1 MDEAARRRDHGD
13 GVRFGV
19 QFEPQPAA
27 PRDTVPACLLGSTPS
42 RAPRVSLGA
51 GRSQVQILSPRL
63 TQGPRVVRRVALDF
77 RPVRGKGVLGVAV
90 ALVLLVLAAPG
101 ALAKSPAQCGP
112 NDRPETGLQG
122 QIPMADRVSGR
133 SVEGYSCNLSE
144 VGFMPSS
151 SFANFDTY
159 KNCAYYSDTI
169 GATNAEGGTVVV
181 DVSDPR
187 HPKQTAYLT
196 ERAAANA
203 GESLRVHRARGLLV
217 ADRYYLAQGI
227 SNVDDPDAN
236 RALDVYDIS
245 QDCRHPKLLADV
257 VMPSALGHEG
267 CFQADGMGYYMA
279 STDTITPIDLSD
291 PRHPKQLSEPQP
303 LGIHGCSTSEDG
315 KRGYLADIGTHR
327 LAIADTSE
335 VQERKPNAQIKVI
348 GELPTPGNDGQQ
360 STIPLFYGD
369 HPYLLDWSEYAAL
382 ATPCAA
388 RPDRETNFGYP
399 LMVDLADER
408 HPKVVA
414 KIFNEVTLPENCAA
428 VSADSASF
436 PSNGL
441 TKGDVFGLVGSRV
454 FLYDSHYC
462 SVDRTHD
469 PTIAACAS
477 FGSGIRVYDIRD
489 PRAPKEMA
497 YFNPGTTDSPA
508 GAVANATVARPVIRS
523 DLGQIWFA
531 DIAKGFHVVQFRDGV
546 WPFPGQDPCPHPDP
560 YLAQYDLGYQDCRAS
575 RRKTIQ
581 LPSSRVCRSRR
592 DFSIRLREPKR
603 GRIKTARVFVDGRQV
618 KVLRSHPPRRVRSR
632 VDL

>member
-1 MDEAARRRDHGD
+1 M
-13 GVRFGV
+13 
-19 QFEPQPAA
+19 
-27 PRDTVPACLLGSTPS
+27 STK
-42 RAPRVSLGA
+42 RLA
-51 GRSQVQILSPRL
+51 G
-63 TQGPRVVRRVALDF
+63 
-77 RPVRGKGVLGVAV
+77 LGVWV
-90 ALVLLVLAAPG
+90 AIAFAILAAP
-101 ALAKSPAQCGP
+101 AANAKSPAQCGP
-112 NDRPETGLQG
+112 KDRAETGLQG
-122 QIPMADRVSGR
+122 QVPNVDRISGR
-133 SVEGYSCNLSE
+133 SVSGYNCNLTE

-159 KNCAYYSDTI
+159 KDCAYYSDTI
-169 GATNAEGGTVVV
+169 GAVNAEGGTVVV

-203 GESLRVHRARGLLV
+203 GESLRVSQKRGLLV
-217 ADRYYLAQGI
+217 ADRYYLAKPI

-245 QDCRHPKLLADV
+245 KDCRHPKLLADV

-267 CFQADGMGYYMA
+267 CFQPDGMVYYMA

-291 PRHPKQLSEPQP
+291 PTKPKQLSEPQD

-315 KRGYLADIGTHR
+315 NRGYLADIGIHR

-335 VQERKPNAQIKVI
+335 VQARKPNAQIRVI

-360 STIPLFYGD
+360 STILLFYGD
-369 HPYLLDWSEYAAL
+369 HPYMLDWSEYAAL

-399 LMVDLADER
+399 LIVDMADER
-408 HPKVVA
+408 HPKVTS

-428 VSADSASF
+428 VSADSATF

-462 SVDRTHD
+462 STDRTHD

-477 FGSGIRVYDIRD
+477 FGSGIRVYDIRQ

-497 YFNPGTTDSPA
+497 YFNPGTADPPA
-508 GAVANATVARPVIRS
+508 GAIANATVARPVIRS

-546 WPFPGQDPCPHPDP
+546 WPFAGQDPCPHEDR
-560 YLAQYDLGYQDCRAS
+560 YLAQYDMGSAACRAG
-575 RRKTIQ
+575 RGKPIG

-592 DFSIRLREPKR
+592 DFSIRLRQPTR
-603 GRIKTARVFVDGRQV
+603 GRIRSAQVFVNGKRV
-618 KVLRSHPPRRVRSR
+618 RVLRGKRLRSR
-632 VDL
+632 VDLRGLPKARYSVRVVVTTTRGKRIVSTRRYRTCIPTARKAGVSAAGPGILFAKGRDPAQLLYYCRVLAAHVS

>member
-1 MDEAARRRDHGD
+1 MPPMSAKRLVSVGAW
-13 GVRFGV
+13 VV
-19 QFEPQPAA
+19 L
-27 PRDTVPACLLGSTPS
+27 ACAT
-42 RAPRVSLGA
+42 
-51 GRSQVQILSPRL
+51 
-63 TQGPRVVRRVALDF
+63 
-77 RPVRGKGVLGVAV
+77 
-90 ALVLLVLAAPG
+90 LAAP
-101 ALAKSPAQCGP
+101 AAQAKSPAQCGP

-122 QIPMADRVSGR
+122 QVPLGDRASGR
-133 SVEGYSCNLSE
+133 SVSGYNCNLDE
-144 VGFMPSS
+144 VGFLASS

-169 GATNAEGGTVVV
+169 GAVNAEGGTVVL

-187 HPKQTAYLT
+187 KPVQTAYLT

-203 GESLRVHRARGLLV
+203 GESLRVHPERGLLV
-217 ADRYYLAQGI
+217 ADRYFLANGI

-236 RALDVYDIS
+236 RSLAVYDIS
-245 QDCRHPKLLADV
+245 KDCKHPKLLADV
-257 VMPSALGHEG
+257 VMPTALGHEG
-267 CFQADGMGYYMA
+267 CFQTDGMVYYMA
-279 STDTITPIDLSD
+279 STDNITPIDLSD
-291 PRHPKQLSEPQP
+291 PAHPKQLSEPQD

-315 KRGYLADIGTHR
+315 KRAYLADIGTGKM
-327 LAIADTSE
+327 LVADTSE
-335 VQERKPNAQIKVI
+335 VQARKQNARIKVI
-348 GELPTPGNDGQQ
+348 GELPTPSNLGQQ
-360 STIPLFYGD
+360 STIPIFYGD
-369 HPYLLDWSEYAAL
+369 HPYMLDWSEYAAL
-382 ATPCAA
+382 AKPCAS

-399 LMVDLADER
+399 LIIDMADER
-408 HPKVVA
+408 HPTVAA

-462 SVDRTHD
+462 STDRTHD

-477 FGSGIRVYDIRD
+477 FGSGIRVYDIRN

-497 YFNPGTTDSPA
+497 YFNPGTTDAPA
-508 GAVANATVARPVIRS
+508 GAVANATVGRPVIRS

-546 WPFPGQDPCPHPDP
+546 WPFPGQDPCPNPDT
-560 YLAQYDLGYQDCRAS
+560 YLAQYDLGYGDCRAA
-575 RRKTIQ
+575 RNKTIQ

-603 GRIKTARVFVDGRQV
+603 GRIRSAQVFVNGKRV
-618 KVLRSHPPRRVRSR
+618 KVVRGRRVRSR
-632 VDL
+632 VNLRGLPLGRYTVRVVVTTTRGKRLVSTRRYRTCIPKARSKGPSASRPAVLFARGRDPQQLLYYCRVLAV